1 MKSVLLA
8 LVALLAFTSSINAED
23 KSQEQAVRRVLA
35 DFAEAL
41 NRGDATAFAA
51 LFTEDADFVV
61 ITGKYLK
68 VAMRS

>member
-23 KSQEQAVRRVLA
+23 KSHEQAVRKVLA

-41 NRGDATAFAA
+41 NRGDAKAFAA
-51 LFTEDADFVV
+51 LFTEDA
-61 ITGKYLK
+61 TSL
-68 VAMRS
+68 